1 MEKVVVFFEDGSV
14 EEFTTFF
21 LVGAVDYGTSTKGQP
36 STKIRRVVACDN
48 ARLLVF
54 GAMLRKASI
63 EASHTFEKL
72 MKAEGQ
78 FSYPFDEVSKSALQH
93 RISWSES

>member
-21 LVGAVDYGTSTKGQP
+21 LVGAVDYGTGIKGQT
-36 STKIRRVVACDN
+36 SAKFRRVVACNN

-63 EASHTFEKL
+63 EAAHTYEKL
-72 MKAEGQ
+72 MKAEGEIT
-78 FSYPFDEVSKSALQH
+78 YPFDEVSESALEH